1 MKIPDLKSIVFG
13 VPKEQINNDSTESL
27 VPVKSIS
34 DGIIQLNNGKYV
46 TVLEVLPLNFYL
58 KSELEQKNIIS
69 GFAAWLKIAPSRLQ
83 IVAQTRPADIDAFCE
98 RLEGYYNSEPNENCR
113 RMIFEDAQLVNY
125 IAENQAVTRRFY
137 IVLPYEGGSAEMS
150 VIYDEMSD
158 TVNTA
163 RQYLEACGLETVTH
177 TNEDIFLYELL
188 CGFLRPSLKGIKPTQ
203 IPEDIRDALSP
214 DSADMTHRDYTVTE
228 GEYRSCLY
236 LSAGGYP
243 SSAGLA
249 WAAPF
254 AEAGGG
260 ITAVFYLERK
270 SREQIIPKIGNAA
283 VFNRSRIQDVGDT
296 RSDYEQLDDAI
307 ESALF
312 MKSQINR
319 EGEDFYYINTL
330 MSVSADNVDDLKRR
344 EKETVNLCG
353 SMGFTARR
361 ADYMQDKAFLS
372 LLPLLEIDQD
382 IAHKSRRNILTSG
395 AAAAFPFS
403 SFEMCDETGI
413 FYGLNLHNSSSV
425 IVDHYNT
432 TRYSNGNMAV
442 FGMSG
447 AGKTFFLLLLAM
459 RLRMQGVG
467 VYIITPEKGFEYRGA
482 CEAIGGKFIQI
493 GAGSADCINLMEI
506 RRTTADIDADS
517 SESLRDNSSVLLEK
531 IQNIH
536 IFFDLLYPG
545 ISPDEKYLLDRAIL
559 NCYRSFGITKDNKSL
574 TDKRGKLKPMPCFAD
589 LIPFMEKFT
598 ELKSVT
604 MALKRLV
611 EGSASGLGGQT
622 NIDLSSPFI
631 VLDTSRL
638 SKEFTAL
645 GTFIATEFVKDRIS
659 LSRVKKKAV
668 ILDEAWKIAGET
680 GNEQAADFVVG
691 LIKTVRGYGAIFVS
705 ATQNVVDYFALNGGK
720 FGDALLG
727 NSRLKLLLQLE
738 ETEAVKLKEK
748 LMLTESETMQII
760 RCGRG
765 EGLLCAGRNRIA
777 IDIRASDTEFE
788 LITTDRESLEKR
800 VNKEEL

>member
-27 VPVKSIS
+27 VPVKNIS

-58 KSELEQKNIIS
+58 KSESEQKNIIS

-125 IAENQAVTRRFY
+125 IAENQTVTRRFY
-137 IVLPYEGGSAEMS
+137 IVLPYEGKSEEMS
-150 VIYDEMSD
+150 VICDEMSD

-188 CGFLRPSLKGIKPTQ
+188 CGLLRPSLRGIKPTQ
-203 IPEDIRDALSP
+203 IPEDIRDSLAP

-228 GEYRSCLY
+228 GEYRSYLY

-270 SREQIIPKIGNAA
+270 SREEIIPKIGNAA
-283 VFNRSRIQDVGDT
+283 VFNRSRIQEVGDT

-330 MSVSADNVDDLKRR
+330 MSVSADNADDLKRR

-372 LLPLLEIDQD
+372 LLPLLEIDRD

-517 SESLRDNSSVLLEK
+517 SDTLRDNSSVLLEK

-545 ISPDEKYLLDRAIL
+545 ITPDEKYLLDRAIL
-559 NCYRSFGITKDNKSL
+559 NCYRSFGITKDNRSL
-574 TDKRGKLKPMPCFAD
+574 TDKNGKIKRMPCFAD

>member
-1 MKIPDLKSIVFG
+1 MKIPDLKSGILG
-13 VPKEQINNDSTESL
+13 RPKEQQNFDSTDVL

-83 IVAQTRPADIDAFCE
+83 IAVQTRPADIDAFCE

-137 IVLPYEGGSAEMS
+137 IVLPYEGKSAEMS
-150 VIYDEMSD
+150 VICDEMSD

-188 CGFLRPSLKGIKPTQ
+188 CGFLRPSLKGIKPTE
-203 IPEDIRDALSP
+203 IPEDIRDSLAP
-214 DSADMTHRDYTVTE
+214 DSVDMTHRDYTVTE

-236 LSAGGYP
+236 ISAGGYP

-312 MKSQINR
+312 MKAQINR
-319 EGEDFYYINTL
+319 EGEDFYYIHTL

-361 ADYMQDKAFLS
+361 ADYMQDKALLS

-517 SESLRDNSSVLLEK
+517 SDTLRDNSSVLLEK

-622 NIDLSSPFI
+622 NIDLSSPLI

-800 VNKEEL
+800 VKAE

>member
-27 VPVKSIS
+27 VPVKNIS

-58 KSELEQKNIIS
+58 KSESEQKNIIS

-137 IVLPYEGGSAEMS
+137 IVLPYEGKSEEMS
-150 VIYDEMSD
+150 VICDEMSD

-188 CGFLRPSLKGIKPTQ
+188 CGLLRPSLRGIKPTQ
-203 IPEDIRDALSP
+203 IPEDIRDSLAP

-228 GEYRSCLY
+228 GEYRSYLY

-270 SREQIIPKIGNAA
+270 SREEIIPKIGNAA
-283 VFNRSRIQDVGDT
+283 VFNRSRIQEVGDT

-330 MSVSADNVDDLKRR
+330 MSVSADNADDLKRR

-372 LLPLLEIDQD
+372 LLPLLEIDRD

-517 SESLRDNSSVLLEK
+517 SDTLRDNSSVLLEK

-545 ISPDEKYLLDRAIL
+545 ITPDEKYLLDRAIL
-559 NCYRSFGITKDNKSL
+559 NCYRSFGITKDNRSL
-574 TDKRGKLKPMPCFAD
+574 TDKNGKIKRMPCFAD

-788 LITTDRESLEKR
+788 LITTDRESL
-800 VNKEEL
+800 

>member
-137 IVLPYEGGSAEMS
+137 IVLPYEGKSEEMS
-150 VIYDEMSD
+150 VICDELSD

-163 RQYLEACGLETVTH
+163 RQYLEACGLETATH

-214 DSADMTHRDYTVTE
+214 DSAGMTHRDYTVTE

-270 SREQIIPKIGNAA
+270 SREEIIPKIGNAA
-283 VFNRSRIQDVGDT
+283 VFNRSRIQEVGDT

-330 MSVSADNVDDLKRR
+330 MSVSADNADDLKRR
-344 EKETVNLCG
+344 EKEMVNLCG

-372 LLPLLEIDQD
+372 LLPLLEIDRD

-395 AAAAFPFS
+395 VAAAFPFS

-467 VYIITPEKGFEYRGA
+467 VYIITPEKGFEYRDA

-517 SESLRDNSSVLLEK
+517 SDTLRDNSSVLLEK

-545 ISPDEKYLLDRAIL
+545 ITPDEKYLLDRAIL
-559 NCYRSFGITKDNKSL
+559 NCYRSFGITKDNRSL
-574 TDKRGKLKPMPCFAD
+574 TDKNGRIKRMPCFAD

-659 LSRVKKKAV
+659 LSRVNKKAV

-738 ETEAVKLKEK
+738 ETEAVKLQEK

>member
-1 MKIPDLKSIVFG
+1 M
-13 VPKEQINNDSTESL
+13 
-27 VPVKSIS
+27 
-34 DGIIQLNNGKYV
+34 
-46 TVLEVLPLNFYL
+46 
-58 KSELEQKNIIS
+58 
-69 GFAAWLKIAPSRLQ
+69 
-83 IVAQTRPADIDAFCE
+83 
-98 RLEGYYNSEPNENCR
+98 
-113 RMIFEDAQLVNY
+113 
-125 IAENQAVTRRFY
+125 
-137 IVLPYEGGSAEMS
+137 SA
-150 VIYDEMSD
+150 ICDEMSD

-188 CGFLRPSLKGIKPTQ
+188 SGFLRPSLKGIKQTQ
-203 IPEDIRDALSP
+203 IPKDIRDALSP

-228 GEYRSCLY
+228 GEYRSYLY

-283 VFNRSRIQDVGDT
+283 VFNRSRIQEVGDT

-307 ESALF
+307 DSALF

-330 MSVSADNVDDLKRR
+330 MSVSAD
-344 EKETVNLCG
+344 
-353 SMGFTARR
+353 
-361 ADYMQDKAFLS
+361 
-372 LLPLLEIDQD
+372 
-382 IAHKSRRNILTSG
+382 
-395 AAAAFPFS
+395 
-403 SFEMCDETGI
+403 
-413 FYGLNLHNSSSV
+413 
-425 IVDHYNT
+425 
-432 TRYSNGNMAV
+432 
-442 FGMSG
+442 
-447 AGKTFFLLLLAM
+447 
-459 RLRMQGVG
+459 
-467 VYIITPEKGFEYRGA
+467 
-482 CEAIGGKFIQI
+482 
-493 GAGSADCINLMEI
+493 
-506 RRTTADIDADS
+506 IDADS
-517 SESLRDNSSVLLEK
+517 SDTLRDNSSVLLEK

-545 ISPDEKYLLDRAIL
+545 FSPDEKYLLDTAIL
-559 NCYRSFGITKDNKSL
+559 NCYRSFGITKDNRSL
-574 TDKRGKLKPMPCFAD
+574 TDKNGRIKRMPCFAD

-705 ATQNVVDYFALNGGK
+705 ATQNVIDYFALNGGK

>member
-1 MKIPDLKSIVFG
+1 MKIPDLKAVILG
-13 VPKEQINNDSTESL
+13 RPKEQINSDGTESL

-83 IVAQTRPADIDAFCE
+83 IAVQTRPADIDAFCE

-137 IVLPYEGGSAEMS
+137 IVLPYEGKSAEKS
-150 VIYDEMSD
+150 VICDEMSD

-188 CGFLRPSLKGIKPTQ
+188 CGFLRPSLKGIKPTE
-203 IPEDIRDALSP
+203 IPEDIRDSLSP
-214 DSADMTHRDYTVTE
+214 DSVDMTHRDYTVTE

-312 MKSQINR
+312 MKAQINR
-319 EGEDFYYINTL
+319 EGEDFYYIHTL
-330 MSVSADNVDDLKRR
+330 MSVSADNEDDLKRR

-517 SESLRDNSSVLLEK
+517 SDTLRDNSSVLLEK

-559 NCYRSFGITKDNKSL
+559 NCYRSFGITKDNRSL
-574 TDKRGKLKPMPCFAD
+574 TDKNGRIKRMPCFAD

-622 NIDLSSPFI
+622 NIDLSSSFI

-800 VNKEEL
+800 VKAE

>member
-1 MKIPDLKSIVFG
+1 MKVPDLKTVILCR
-13 VPKEQINNDSTESL
+13 PKEQINNDSTESL
-27 VPVKSIS
+27 VPVKTIS

-137 IVLPYEGGSAEMS
+137 IVLPYEGKSAEKS
-150 VIYDEMSD
+150 VICDEMSD

-177 TNEDIFLYELL
+177 TDENIFLYELL
-188 CGFLRPSLKGIKPTQ
+188 CGFLRPSLKGIKPTE
-203 IPEDIRDALSP
+203 IPEEIRDALSP

-228 GEYRSCLY
+228 GEYRSYLY

-243 SSAGLA
+243 SNAGLA

-270 SREQIIPKIGNAA
+270 NREQIIPKIGNAA

-312 MKSQINR
+312 MKAQINR
-319 EGEDFYYINTL
+319 EGENFYYIHTL

-517 SESLRDNSSVLLEK
+517 SDTLRDNSSVLLEK

-559 NCYRSFGITKDNKSL
+559 NCYRSFGITKDNRSL
-574 TDKRGKLKPMPCFAD
+574 TDKNGRIKRMPCFAD

>member
-98 RLEGYYNSEPNENCR
+98 RLEDYYNSEPNENCR

-150 VIYDEMSD
+150 VICDEMSD

-270 SREQIIPKIGNAA
+270 SREEIIPKIGNAA
-283 VFNRSRIQDVGDT
+283 VFNRSRIQEVGDT

-330 MSVSADNVDDLKRR
+330 MSVSADNADNLKRR

-372 LLPLLEIDQD
+372 LFPLLEIDRD

-459 RLRMQGVG
+459 RLRMQEVEA
-467 VYIITPEKGFEYRGA
+467 YIITPEKGFEYRGA

-517 SESLRDNSSVLLEK
+517 SDTLRDNSSVLLEK

-545 ISPDEKYLLDRAIL
+545 ITPDEKYLLDRAIL
-559 NCYRSFGITKDNKSL
+559 NCYRSFGITKDNRSL
-574 TDKRGKLKPMPCFAD
+574 TDKNGKIKRMPCFAD

-622 NIDLSSPFI
+622 NIDLSSSFI

-680 GNEQAADFVVG
+680 SNEQAADFVVG

-800 VNKEEL
+800 VKAE

>member
-1 MKIPDLKSIVFG
+1 MKIPDLKSIVLG
-13 VPKEQINNDSTESL
+13 RPKEQINNDSTESL
-27 VPVKSIS
+27 VPVKNIS

-150 VIYDEMSD
+150 AICDEMSD

-203 IPEDIRDALSP
+203 IPEDIRDSLAP

-228 GEYRSCLY
+228 GEYRSYLY

-270 SREQIIPKIGNAA
+270 SHEEIIPKIGNAA
-283 VFNRSRIQDVGDT
+283 VFNRSRIQEVGDT

-330 MSVSADNVDDLKRR
+330 MSVSAVNADDLKRR

-372 LLPLLEIDQD
+372 LLPLLEIDRD

-432 TRYSNGNMAV
+432 TRYSNGNMAL

-517 SESLRDNSSVLLEK
+517 SDTLRDNSSVLLEK

-559 NCYRSFGITKDNKSL
+559 NCYRSFGITKDNRSL
-574 TDKRGKLKPMPCFAD
+574 TDKNGRIKRMPCFAD

-622 NIDLSSPFI
+622 NIDLGSSFI

-800 VNKEEL
+800 VKQEEL

>member
-1 MKIPDLKSIVFG
+1 MKIPDLKSVILG
-13 VPKEQINNDSTESL
+13 KPKEQINNDSTESL
-27 VPVKSIS
+27 VPVKNIS
-34 DGIIQLNNGKYV
+34 NGIIQLNNGKYV

-188 CGFLRPSLKGIKPTQ
+188 CGLLRPSLRGIKPTQ
-203 IPEDIRDALSP
+203 IPEDIRDSLAP

-228 GEYRSCLY
+228 GEYRSYLY

-270 SREQIIPKIGNAA
+270 SREEIIPKIGNAA
-283 VFNRSRIQDVGDT
+283 VFNRSRIQEVGDT

-319 EGEDFYYINTL
+319 EGEDFYYIHTL
-330 MSVSADNVDDLKRR
+330 MSVSADNLDDLKRR

-372 LLPLLEIDQD
+372 LLPLLEIDRD

-517 SESLRDNSSVLLEK
+517 SDTLRDNISVLLEK

-559 NCYRSFGITKDNKSL
+559 NCYRSFGITKDNRSL
-574 TDKRGKLKPMPCFAD
+574 TDKNGRIKRMPCFAD

>member
-69 GFAAWLKIAPSRLQ
+69 GFAAWLKIA
-83 IVAQTRPADIDAFCE
+83 AQTRPADIDAFCE

-150 VIYDEMSD
+150 VICDEMSD

-203 IPEDIRDALSP
+203 IPEDIRDSLAP

-228 GEYRSCLY
+228 GEYRSYLY

-312 MKSQINR
+312 MKAQINR
-319 EGEDFYYINTL
+319 EGEDFYYIHTL
-330 MSVSADNVDDLKRR
+330 MSVSADNEDDLKRR

-517 SESLRDNSSVLLEK
+517 SDTLRDNSSVLLEK

-559 NCYRSFGITKDNKSL
+559 NCYRSFGITKDNRSL
-574 TDKRGKLKPMPCFAD
+574 TDKNGRIKRMPCFAD

-691 LIKTVRGYGAIFVS
+691 LIKTVRGYGTIFVS
-705 ATQNVVDYFALNGGK
+705 ATQNVVDYFSLNGGK

>member
-1 MKIPDLKSIVFG
+1 MKIPDLKSVILG
-13 VPKEQINNDSTESL
+13 KPKEQINNDSTESL
-27 VPVKSIS
+27 VPVKNIS
-34 DGIIQLNNGKYV
+34 NGIIQLNNGKYV

-150 VIYDEMSD
+150 VICDEMSD
-158 TVNTA
+158 AVNTA

-177 TNEDIFLYELL
+177 TDEDIFLFELL
-188 CGFLRPSLKGIKPTQ
+188 CGFLRPSLKGIKPTAM
-203 IPEDIRDALSP
+203 PEDVRDALFP
-214 DSADMTHRDYTVTE
+214 DSADMTHRDYTATE

-243 SSAGLA
+243 SSTGLA

-260 ITAVFYLERK
+260 ITAVFYLARK

-312 MKSQINR
+312 MKAQINR
-319 EGEDFYYINTL
+319 EGEDFYYIHIL

-344 EKETVNLCG
+344 EKETVNLC
-353 SMGFTARR
+353 SSLGFTARR

-425 IVDHYNT
+425 IIDHYNT

-493 GAGSADCINLMEI
+493 GAGSNDCINLMEI

-517 SESLRDNSSVLLEK
+517 SDTLRDNSSVLLEK

-559 NCYRSFGITKDNKSL
+559 NCYRSFGITKDNRSL
-574 TDKRGKLKPMPCFAD
+574 TDKNGRIKRMPCFAD

-622 NIDLSSPFI
+622 NIDLGSSFI

-800 VNKEEL
+800 VKQEEL

>member
-27 VPVKSIS
+27 VPVKNIS

-98 RLEGYYNSEPNENCR
+98 RLEDYYNSEPNENCR
-113 RMIFEDAQLVNY
+113 KMIFEDAQLVNY

-150 VIYDEMSD
+150 VICDEMSD

-188 CGFLRPSLKGIKPTQ
+188 SGFLRPSLKGIKPTVM
-203 IPEDIRDALSP
+203 PEDIRDALSP

-228 GEYRSCLY
+228 GEYRSYLY

-270 SREQIIPKIGNAA
+270 SREEIIPKIGNAA
-283 VFNRSRIQDVGDT
+283 VFNRSRIQEVGDT

-330 MSVSADNVDDLKRR
+330 MSASADNAEDLKRR

-372 LLPLLEIDQD
+372 LLPLLEIDRD

-517 SESLRDNSSVLLEK
+517 SDTLRDNSSVLLEK

-545 ISPDEKYLLDRAIL
+545 ITPDEKYLLDRAIL
-559 NCYRSFGITKDNKSL
+559 NCYRSFGITKDNRSL
-574 TDKRGKLKPMPCFAD
+574 TDKNGRIKRMPCFAD

>member
-1 MKIPDLKSIVFG
+1 MKIPDLKSVILG
-13 VPKEQINNDSTESL
+13 KPKEQINNDSTESL

-58 KSELEQKNIIS
+58 KSELEQKNIIT

-83 IVAQTRPADIDAFCE
+83 IAVQTRPADIDAFCE

-137 IVLPYEGGSAEMS
+137 IVLPYEGKSEEMS
-150 VIYDEMSD
+150 AICDEMSD

-177 TNEDIFLYELL
+177 TNEDIFLYELM
-188 CGFLRPSLKGIKPTQ
+188 CGFLRPSLKGIKPTE
-203 IPEDIRDALSP
+203 IPEDIRDSLSP

-270 SREQIIPKIGNAA
+270 NREQIIPKIGNAA

-312 MKSQINR
+312 MKAQINR

-330 MSVSADNVDDLKRR
+330 MSVSADNFDELKRR

-395 AAAAFPFS
+395 AAASFPFS

-517 SESLRDNSSVLLEK
+517 SDTLRDNSSVLLEK

-559 NCYRSFGITKDNKSL
+559 NCYRSFGITKDNRSL
-574 TDKRGKLKPMPCFAD
+574 TDKNGRIKRMPCFAD

-748 LMLTESETMQII
+748 LMLTESETIQII

-800 VNKEEL
+800 VKAE

>member
-1 MKIPDLKSIVFG
+1 MKIPDLKSGILG
-13 VPKEQINNDSTESL
+13 RPKEQQNFDSTDVL

-83 IVAQTRPADIDAFCE
+83 IAVQTRPADIDAFCE
-98 RLEGYYNSEPNENCR
+98 RLEGYYNSESNENCR

-137 IVLPYEGGSAEMS
+137 IVLPYEGKSDEMS
-150 VIYDEMSD
+150 VICDEMSD

-188 CGFLRPSLKGIKPTQ
+188 CGFLRPSLKGIKPTE
-203 IPEDIRDALSP
+203 IPEDIRDALAP
-214 DSADMTHRDYTVTE
+214 DSADMTHRDCTVTE

-312 MKSQINR
+312 MKAQINR
-319 EGEDFYYINTL
+319 EGEDFYYIHTL

-467 VYIITPEKGFEYRGA
+467 VYIITPGKGFEYRGA

-517 SESLRDNSSVLLEK
+517 SETLRDNSSVLLEK

-559 NCYRSFGITKDNKSL
+559 NCYRSFGITKDNRSL
-574 TDKRGKLKPMPCFAD
+574 TDKNGRIKRMPCFAD

-622 NIDLSSPFI
+622 NIDLSSSFI

-738 ETEAVKLKEK
+738 ETEALKLKEK

-800 VNKEEL
+800 VKAE

>member
-1 MKIPDLKSIVFG
+1 MKIPDLKAVILG
-13 VPKEQINNDSTESL
+13 KPKEQINNDSTESL
-27 VPVKSIS
+27 VPVKNIS
-34 DGIIQLNNGKYV
+34 NGIIQLNNGKYV
-46 TVLEVLPLNFYL
+46 TVLEALPLNFYL

-98 RLEGYYNSEPNENCR
+98 RLEDYYNSEPNENCR

-150 VIYDEMSD
+150 VICDEMSD
-158 TVNTA
+158 AVNTA

-188 CGFLRPSLKGIKPTQ
+188 CGFLRPSLKGLKPTQ

-228 GEYRSCLY
+228 GEYRSYLY

-270 SREQIIPKIGNAA
+270 SREEIIPKIGNAA
-283 VFNRSRIQDVGDT
+283 VFNRSRIQEVGDT

-330 MSVSADNVDDLKRR
+330 MSVSADNLDDLKRR

-372 LLPLLEIDQD
+372 LLPLLEIDRD

-517 SESLRDNSSVLLEK
+517 SDTLRDNSSVLLEK

-545 ISPDEKYLLDRAIL
+545 ITPDEKYLLDRAIL
-559 NCYRSFGITKDNKSL
+559 NCYRSFGITKDNRSL
-574 TDKRGKLKPMPCFAD
+574 TDKNGRIKRMPCFAD

-788 LITTDRESLEKR
+788 LITTDRECLEKR
-800 VNKEEL
+800 VKQEEL

>member
-1 MKIPDLKSIVFG
+1 
-13 VPKEQINNDSTESL
+13 
-27 VPVKSIS
+27 
-34 DGIIQLNNGKYV
+34 
-46 TVLEVLPLNFYL
+46 
-58 KSELEQKNIIS
+58 
-69 GFAAWLKIAPSRLQ
+69 
-83 IVAQTRPADIDAFCE
+83 
-98 RLEGYYNSEPNENCR
+98 
-113 RMIFEDAQLVNY
+113 
-125 IAENQAVTRRFY
+125 
-137 IVLPYEGGSAEMS
+137 
-150 VIYDEMSD
+150 
-158 TVNTA
+158 
-163 RQYLEACGLETVTH
+163 
-177 TNEDIFLYELL
+177 
-188 CGFLRPSLKGIKPTQ
+188 
-203 IPEDIRDALSP
+203 
-214 DSADMTHRDYTVTE
+214 
-228 GEYRSCLY
+228 
-236 LSAGGYP
+236 
-243 SSAGLA
+243 
-249 WAAPF
+249 
-254 AEAGGG
+254 
-260 ITAVFYLERK
+260 
-270 SREQIIPKIGNAA
+270 
-283 VFNRSRIQDVGDT
+283 
-296 RSDYEQLDDAI
+296 
-307 ESALF
+307 
-312 MKSQINR
+312 
-319 EGEDFYYINTL
+319 
-330 MSVSADNVDDLKRR
+330 
-344 EKETVNLCG
+344 
-353 SMGFTARR
+353 
-361 ADYMQDKAFLS
+361 MQDKAFLS
-372 LLPLLEIDQD
+372 LLPLLEIDRD

-517 SESLRDNSSVLLEK
+517 SDTLRDNSSVLLEK

-545 ISPDEKYLLDRAIL
+545 ITPDEKYLLDRAIL
-559 NCYRSFGITKDNKSL
+559 NCYRSFGITKDNRSL
-574 TDKRGKLKPMPCFAD
+574 TDKNGRIKRMPCFAD

-788 LITTDRESLEKR
+788 LITTDRECLEKR
-800 VNKEEL
+800 VKQEEL